1 MQERRFIMHKALQ
14 TLLSFLIG
22 ALLIVAAPLAAEA
35 AANPITPTT
44 SPSTIVATPTTP
56 PASYLQ
62 AVTTL
67 QQNKYGENEIKSFVY
82 QVFSL
87 FDRHAEISQLFLLF
101 AEDVNMVVPEAKI
114 TSHQEFEKWY
124 KEIGARYQSNTHTI
138 ERIDVQIPVK
148 GDYRVDLTVNWQ
160 AMGVDGKYTAFKSR
174 QQWKIV
180 DGGGY
185 WPRIVSY
192 IVEPA
197 R

>member
-1 MQERRFIMHKALQ
+1 MSKLTQ
-14 TLLSFLIG
+14 TLLLFSLG
-22 ALLIVAAPLAAEA
+22 TLLFFSSTATVNA
-35 AANPITPTT
+35 AANPIAPTT
-44 SPSTIVATPTTP
+44 APSTISASSTTP

-62 AVTTL
+62 AVKIL
-67 QQNKYGENEIKSFVY
+67 QENKYGENEIKSFIY

-87 FDRHAEISQLFLLF
+87 FDRHAEISQLLLLF
-101 AEDVNMVVPEAKI
+101 AEDVNMAVPEGKI

-124 KEIGARYQSNTHTI
+124 KDIGARYQSNTHTV
-138 ERIDVQIPVK
+138 ERIEVQIPAK

-160 AMGVDGKYTAFKSR
+160 AMGADGKYTSFKAR

-185 WPRIVSY
+185 WPRIISY
-192 IVEPA
+192 VVEPI